1 MDEQKLFKAQKR
13 DDGRLQQQRKF
24 LRVAVVVI
32 EVTAAATAIVAY
44 HVHRSNSFHA

>member
-24 LRVAVVVI
+24 LRVAVVVV
-32 EVTAAATAIVAY
+32 EVTTAIVAY

>member
-13 DDGRLQQQRKF
+13 DDGRLQQRKF